1 VIAAVLKV
9 VAHSFS
15 SPWTSRSAA
24 RTAPAAGYCRSD
36 VAAQLVVV
44 ADQIR
49 AFAARMNPGAI
60 GV

>member
-1 VIAAVLKV
+1 MLAMISEDEASQA
-9 VAHSFS
+9 
-15 SPWTSRSAA
+15 
-24 RTAPAAGYCRSD
+24 D

-49 AFAARMNPGAI
+49 AFAARMNLGAI